1 MPSQQFKTFDY
12 DKVVSF
18 SGRKLSPAPF
28 GADMNLEERRAALR
42 KWLVREAVEEGKSR
56 GDIELLSDIL
66 TCETGAFG
74 GNLTERQ
81 ERALN
86 LYMFGN
92 EEGIHITVIQ
102 VRGGKRVL

>member
-1 MPSQQFKTFDY
+1 MPSLQLKTFDH
-12 DKVVSF
+12 DKVVSI
-18 SGRKLSPAPF
+18 SGRTLSPAPV
-28 GADMNLEERRAALR
+28 GADMNLEERRAVLK

-66 TCETGAFG
+66 TCETGVFG
-74 GNLTERQ
+74 GSMTERQ

-92 EEGIHITVIQ
+92 EEGIHITVIK